1 MIPALKGAA
10 LVRIPRTLF
19 IRIIGAVGVLCI
31 SFSAI
36 FFREAGVAPAT
47 ATFFRA
53 LYAVPLLG
61 LIWLAIRRRDTR
73 PPGARVLAFASGV
86 LLALD
91 LTLWHRTVELIGAGL
106 GTVLGNSQVIFVG
119 LAAWFVWKEKPSRI
133 AVWSLPAM
141 VLGVALLSGLGRDDA
156 YGEDPLRGV
165 LFGVMTGVA
174 YAGFLIVF
182 RASNRRHLVPT
193 PGPLLDATLGAV
205 VGGLIAGMLASDFSF
220 EPSWPAHGW
229 LLAMALLI
237 QVMGWLL
244 ISFALPR
251 LAALETSLL
260 LLIQPVAAL
269 LWARLIFSETLSP
282 IQGAGVVIVLAGIV
296 TLSLRGTVESE
307 DRTATLATTPADS
320 GLHPEPPSP

>member
-10 LVRIPRTLF
+10 LVRVPRGLA
-19 IRIIGAVGVLCI
+19 IRLIGAAGVLCI

-53 LYAVPLLG
+53 LYAVPVLG
-61 LIWLAIRRRDTR
+61 LIWLLVRRRDSRPAATR
-73 PPGARVLAFASGV
+73 ALAFGSGM

-91 LTLWHRTVELIGAGL
+91 LTLWHRTIELIGAGL

-119 LAAWFVWKEKPSRI
+119 LAAWLVWKEKPSRI
-133 AVWSLPAM
+133 AIWSLPAM
-141 VLGVALLSGLGRDDA
+141 ILGVALLSGLGRDDA
-156 YGEDPLRGV
+156 YGEDPFRGV
-165 LFGVMTGVA
+165 VFGIMTGIA

-193 PGPLLDATLGAV
+193 PGPLLDATMGAV
-205 VGGLIAGMLASDFSF
+205 VGGLIAGLFASDFSI

-229 LLAMALLI
+229 LLGLALLI
-237 QVMGWLL
+237 QVVGWLL

-260 LLIQPVAAL
+260 LLIQPVGAL
-269 LWARLIFSETLSP
+269 LWARLIFGETLSP
-282 IQGAGVVIVLAGIV
+282 IQGIGVAIVLVGIV
-296 TLSLRGTVESE
+296 TLSVRGTVQ
-307 DRTATLATTPADS
+307 RTTEEPA
-320 GLHPEPPSP
+320 PVT